1 MKKVKEHKSIL
12 VIGANGFIGKNIAK
26 AIIKNFNFSELI
38 LLDLNLNNW
47 RNFNNNTNKKI
58 KFLKCNVADLKKY
71 KKFIA
76 SINII
81 LDCIGSTGH
90 NFKETKLITHDLNT
104 NFLDKISFIEY
115 LKYQKNK
122 LLYISLGSLFK
133 YGSKKKIGNRRV
145 FKLSKGKDFQILNK
159 YLFENYLYSLTKSR
173 NYLKVVNCNMGN
185 VYGYSNSKNYG
196 MVNEL
201 IISFINNAEIEY
213 YVKNK
218 KIRYKNIIYIDDLV
232 LKLLKEIEKN
242 KSISKKSIYLEKNYF
257 GELINVNRLVKFLSS
272 IFPKVKIKYTQKKY
286 LQIPY
291 YFNKKRKINNISKQK
306 ILKTIEYYI
315 SLN

>member
-1 MKKVKEHKSIL
+1 
-12 VIGANGFIGKNIAK
+12 
-26 AIIKNFNFSELI
+26 
-38 LLDLNLNNW
+38 
-47 RNFNNNTNKKI
+47 
-58 KFLKCNVADLKKY
+58 
-71 KKFIA
+71 
-76 SINII
+76 
-81 LDCIGSTGH
+81 
-90 NFKETKLITHDLNT
+90 
-104 NFLDKISFIEY
+104 
-115 LKYQKNK
+115 
-122 LLYISLGSLFK
+122 
-133 YGSKKKIGNRRV
+133 
-145 FKLSKGKDFQILNK
+145 
-159 YLFENYLYSLTKSR
+159 
-173 NYLKVVNCNMGN
+173 
-185 VYGYSNSKNYG
+185 YSNSKNYG